1 MEFETIS
8 LEELEVLEETVAP
21 CGSIACGGGNW
32 C

>member
-1 MEFETIS
+1 MEFEIIT
-8 LEELEVLEETVAP
+8 LEDLETLEETIAP